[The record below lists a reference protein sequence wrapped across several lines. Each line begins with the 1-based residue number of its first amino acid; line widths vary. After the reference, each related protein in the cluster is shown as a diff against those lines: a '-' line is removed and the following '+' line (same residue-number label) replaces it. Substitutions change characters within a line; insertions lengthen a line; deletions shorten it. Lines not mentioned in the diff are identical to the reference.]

1 MPEQATH
8 RKMDFLVNT
17 IIDYFASNNEM
28 SLAFVV
34 KPGVERL
41 QVQSAVKTEK
51 ITPRQI
57 LVSHGVAN
65 GVNLSKLSEI
75 LNAVNE
81 AKKEIEI
88 DFLWENLLE
97 KNGQLSVEDI
107 CKEYFGDTNP
117 VNISALARVML
128 EDTVHFKRVQNQFT
142 VNSREEAEK
151 IEELRRQRAEKAAL
165 RERTVKWLADT
176 LAAKPSEPPQP
187 VPEEQELFISQ
198 VIDFLLRGANNE
210 AVNLLSSASVKL
222 NVREVAIRMLRNC
235 GRFPEEA
242 DEFLLANGIHAGF
255 SRTVLEETDKL
266 EAFPEDAQRLDLTHL
281 EVFSIDDEETMEID
295 DALSCRTEGDKT
307 IVGIHIAD
315 PAYFVKKDTPID
327 LAAEDRPLSLY
338 LPTTFVPMFPERL
351 SHDLASLVQD
361 KVRPSLTFTV
371 TFDANGD
378 IDDWSICSAKVKV
391 TKRLTYVEADR
402 MLESGN
408 DSISDAMRK
417 LETVSRK
424 LHQYREE
431 DGAVSLNRP
440 EMKIRVRGEQITV
453 EHVDQET
460 PSHQMVGEFMILAN
474 NLAAKYALVHDIP
487 VIYRAQEEPSEPVH
501 PIRRYEPCLFDQ
513 MIRRMRRTHLSTYPA
528 PHFGLGL
535 DLYVQVSSPLRRYAD
550 LVILRQLSAHFA
562 NQPLPYR
569 QEELFSILDNVDST
583 ASQNKS
589 LEREANKFWMLEYI
603 ARNCIG
609 KEFDAIVVRQEGNLV
624 LAEIDKLFER
634 GVVYTRDH
642 VKFGER
648 IRVRIK
654 DSSPKNGRLA
664 MEMLN

>member
-1 MPEQATH
+1 
-8 RKMDFLVNT
+8 MDFLVNT

-28 SLAFVV
+28 ALAIVV

-41 QVQSAVKTEK
+41 QVQSVAKTEK

-57 LVSHGVAN
+57 LTSHGIAD
-65 GVNLSKLSEI
+65 GANLSKLAEI
-75 LNAVNE
+75 QNAIN
-81 AKKEIEI
+81 AAMKEVETE
-88 DFLWENLLE
+88 FLWENLLE
-97 KNGQLSVEDI
+97 KGGQFSVEDI
-107 CKEYFGDTNP
+107 CQEYFGDKQPTNM
-117 VNISALARVML
+117 SALARVML
-128 EDTVHFKRVQNQFT
+128 EDNVHFKRVQNQFT

-151 IEELRRQRAEKAAL
+151 IETLKRQRAEKAAL
-165 RERTVKWLADT
+165 RERTMKWLSDT
-176 LAAKPSEPPQP
+176 LAAKPAESPQP
-187 VPEEQELFISQ
+187 VPEEQEPFIANT
-198 VIDFLLRGANNE
+198 IDFLLRGANNE
-210 AVNLLSSASVKL
+210 AVNLLSAASGKL
-222 NVREVAIRMLRNC
+222 NVREVAIRILRNC

-255 SRTVLEETDKL
+255 SRSVLEETDKL
-266 EAFPEDAQRLDLTHL
+266 EAFPEDAPRLDLTQL
-281 EVFSIDDEETMEID
+281 ETFSIDDEETMEID

-315 PAYFVKKDTPID
+315 PAYFVPKDTPID

-371 TFDANGD
+371 TFDANGEM
-378 IDDWSICSAKVKV
+378 DDWTICSAKIKV
-391 TKRLTYVEADR
+391 SQRLTYIEADK
-402 MLESGN
+402 MMESGT
-408 DSISDAMRK
+408 DSVSDALRK
-417 LETVSRK
+417 LDAISRK
-424 LHQYREE
+424 LRQFREE

-440 EMKIRVRGEQITV
+440 EMKIRVRNNQIIV
-453 EHVDQET
+453 EHIDQET

-501 PIRRYEPCLFDQ
+501 PIRRYDPCLFDQ

-562 NQPLPYR
+562 NQPLPYK

-583 ASQNKS
+583 SSQNKS

-609 KEFDAIVVRQEGNLV
+609 HEFDAIVVRQEGNLV
-624 LAEIDKLFER
+624 LAEIDRLFER

>member
-1 MPEQATH
+1 
-8 RKMDFLVNT
+8 MDFLVNT

-28 SLAFVV
+28 ALAIVV

-41 QVQSAVKTEK
+41 QVQSVAKTEK

-57 LVSHGVAN
+57 LTSHGIAD
-65 GVNLSKLSEI
+65 GANLSKLAEI
-75 LNAVNE
+75 QNAIN
-81 AKKEIEI
+81 AAMKEVETE
-88 DFLWENLLE
+88 FLWENLLE
-97 KNGQLSVEDI
+97 KGGQFSVEDV
-107 CKEYFGDTNP
+107 CQEYFGDKQPINM
-117 VNISALARVML
+117 SALARVML
-128 EDTVHFKRVQNQFT
+128 EDNVHFKRVQNQFT

-151 IEELRRQRAEKAAL
+151 IETLKRQRAEKAAL
-165 RERTVKWLADT
+165 RERTMKWLSDT
-176 LAAKPSEPPQP
+176 LSAKPAESPQP
-187 VPEEQELFISQ
+187 VPEEQEPFIANT
-198 VIDFLLRGANNE
+198 IDFLLRGANNE
-210 AVNLLSSASVKL
+210 AVNLLSAASGKL
-222 NVREVAIRMLRNC
+222 NVREVAIRILRNC

-255 SRTVLEETDKL
+255 SRSVLEETDKL
-266 EAFPEDAQRLDLTHL
+266 EAFPEDSERLDLTHL
-281 EVFSIDDEETMEID
+281 ETFSIDDEETMEID

-315 PAYFVKKDTPID
+315 PAYFVPKDTPID

-371 TFDANGD
+371 TFDANGEMD
-378 IDDWSICSAKVKV
+378 EWTICSAKIKV
-391 TKRLTYVEADR
+391 SQRLTYIEADK
-402 MLESGN
+402 MMESGK
-408 DSISDAMRK
+408 DSVSDALRK
-417 LETVSRK
+417 LDAISRK
-424 LHQYREE
+424 LRQYREE

-440 EMKIRVRGEQITV
+440 EMKIRVRNNQIIV
-453 EHVDQET
+453 EHIDQET

-501 PIRRYEPCLFDQ
+501 PIRRYDPCLFDQ

-562 NQPLPYR
+562 NQPLPYK

-583 ASQNKS
+583 SSQNKS

-609 KEFDAIVVRQEGNLV
+609 HEFDAIVVRQEGNLV
-624 LAEIDKLFER
+624 LAEIDRLFER

>member
-1 MPEQATH
+1 
-8 RKMDFLVNT
+8 MDFLVNT

-28 SLAFVV
+28 ALAIVV

-41 QVQSAVKTEK
+41 QVQSVAKTEK

-57 LVSHGVAN
+57 LTSHGIAD
-65 GVNLSKLSEI
+65 GANLSKLAEI
-75 LNAVNE
+75 QNAIN
-81 AKKEIEI
+81 AAMKEVETE
-88 DFLWENLLE
+88 FLWENLLE
-97 KNGQLSVEDI
+97 KGGQFSVEDI
-107 CKEYFGDTNP
+107 CQEYFGDKQPINM
-117 VNISALARVML
+117 SALARVML
-128 EDTVHFKRVQNQFT
+128 EDNVHFKRVQNQFT

-151 IEELRRQRAEKAAL
+151 IETLKRQRAEKAAL
-165 RERTVKWLADT
+165 RERTMKWLSDT
-176 LAAKPSEPPQP
+176 LAAKPAESPQP
-187 VPEEQELFISQ
+187 VPEEQEPFIANT
-198 VIDFLLRGANNE
+198 IDFLLRGANNE
-210 AVNLLSSASVKL
+210 AVNLLSAASGKL
-222 NVREVAIRMLRNC
+222 NVREVAIRILRNC

-255 SRTVLEETDKL
+255 SRSVLEETDKL
-266 EAFPEDAQRLDLTHL
+266 EAFPEDAPRLDLTHL

-315 PAYFVKKDTPID
+315 PAYFVPKDTPID

-371 TFDANGD
+371 TFDANGEM
-378 IDDWSICSAKVKV
+378 DDWTICSAKIKV
-391 TKRLTYVEADR
+391 SQRLTYIEADK
-402 MLESGN
+402 MMESGT
-408 DSISDAMRK
+408 DSVSDALRK
-417 LETVSRK
+417 LDAISRK
-424 LHQYREE
+424 LRQFREE

-440 EMKIRVRGEQITV
+440 EMKIRVRNNQIIV
-453 EHVDQET
+453 EHIDQET

-501 PIRRYEPCLFDQ
+501 PIRRYDPCLFDQ

-562 NQPLPYR
+562 NQPLPYK

-583 ASQNKS
+583 SSQNKS

-609 KEFDAIVVRQEGNLV
+609 HEFDAIVVRQEGNLV
-624 LAEIDKLFER
+624 LAEIDRLFER

>member
-1 MPEQATH
+1 
-8 RKMDFLVNT
+8 MDFLVNT

-28 SLAFVV
+28 ALAIVV

-41 QVQSAVKTEK
+41 QVQSVAKTEK
-51 ITPRQI
+51 ITLRQI
-57 LVSHGVAN
+57 LTSHGIAD
-65 GVNLSKLSEI
+65 GANLSKLAEI
-75 LNAVNE
+75 QNAIN
-81 AKKEIEI
+81 AAMKEVETE
-88 DFLWENLLE
+88 FLWENLLE
-97 KNGQLSVEDI
+97 KGGQFSVEDI
-107 CKEYFGDTNP
+107 CQEYFGDKQPINM
-117 VNISALARVML
+117 SALARVML
-128 EDTVHFKRVQNQFT
+128 EDNVHFKRVQNQFT

-151 IEELRRQRAEKAAL
+151 IETLKRQRAEKAAL
-165 RERTVKWLADT
+165 RERTMKWLSDT
-176 LAAKPSEPPQP
+176 LAAKPAESPQP
-187 VPEEQELFISQ
+187 VPEEQEPFIAHT
-198 VIDFLLRGANNE
+198 IDFLLRGANNE
-210 AVNLLSSASVKL
+210 AVNLLSAVSGKL
-222 NVREVAIRMLRNC
+222 NVREVAIRILRNC

-255 SRTVLEETDKL
+255 SRSVLEETDKL
-266 EAFPEDAQRLDLTHL
+266 EAFPEDAPRLDLTHL

-315 PAYFVKKDTPID
+315 PAYFVPKDTPID

-371 TFDANGD
+371 TFDANGEM
-378 IDDWSICSAKVKV
+378 DDWTICSAKIRVSQ
-391 TKRLTYVEADR
+391 RLTYIEADK
-402 MLESGN
+402 MMESGT
-408 DSISDAMRK
+408 DSVSDALRK
-417 LETVSRK
+417 LDAISRK
-424 LHQYREE
+424 LRQFREE

-440 EMKIRVRGEQITV
+440 EMKIRVRNNQIIV
-453 EHVDQET
+453 EHIDQET

-501 PIRRYEPCLFDQ
+501 PIRRYDPCLFDQ

-562 NQPLPYR
+562 NQPLPYK

-583 ASQNKS
+583 SSQNKS

-609 KEFDAIVVRQEGNLV
+609 HEFDAIVVRQEGNLV
-624 LAEIDKLFER
+624 LAEIDRLFER

>member
-1 MPEQATH
+1 
-8 RKMDFLVNT
+8 MDFLVNT

-28 SLAFVV
+28 ALAIVV

-41 QVQSAVKTEK
+41 QVQSVAKTEK

-57 LVSHGVAN
+57 LTSHGIAD
-65 GVNLSKLSEI
+65 GANLSKLAEI
-75 LNAVNE
+75 QNAIN
-81 AKKEIEI
+81 AAMKEVETE
-88 DFLWENLLE
+88 FLWENLLE
-97 KNGQLSVEDI
+97 KGGQFSVEDV
-107 CKEYFGDTNP
+107 CQEYFGDKQPINM
-117 VNISALARVML
+117 SALARVML
-128 EDTVHFKRVQNQFT
+128 EDNVHFKRVQNQFT

-151 IEELRRQRAEKAAL
+151 IETLKRQRAEKAAL
-165 RERTVKWLADT
+165 RERTMKWLSDT
-176 LAAKPSEPPQP
+176 LSAKPAESPQP
-187 VPEEQELFISQ
+187 VPEEQEPFIANT
-198 VIDFLLRGANNE
+198 IDFLLRGANNE
-210 AVNLLSSASVKL
+210 AVNLLSAASGKL
-222 NVREVAIRMLRNC
+222 NVREVAIRILRNC
-235 GRFPEEA
+235 GKFPEEA

-255 SRTVLEETDKL
+255 SRSVLEETDKL
-266 EAFPEDAQRLDLTHL
+266 EAFPEDSERLDLTHL
-281 EVFSIDDEETMEID
+281 ETFSIDDEETMEID

-315 PAYFVKKDTPID
+315 PAYFVPKDTPID

-371 TFDANGD
+371 TFDANGEMD
-378 IDDWSICSAKVKV
+378 EWTICSAKIKV
-391 TKRLTYVEADR
+391 SQRLTYIEADK
-402 MLESGN
+402 MMESGK
-408 DSISDAMRK
+408 DSFSDALRK
-417 LETVSRK
+417 LDAISRK
-424 LHQYREE
+424 LRQYREE

-440 EMKIRVRGEQITV
+440 EMKIRVRNNQIIV
-453 EHVDQET
+453 EHIDQET

-501 PIRRYEPCLFDQ
+501 PIRRYDPCLFDQ

-562 NQPLPYR
+562 NQPLPYK

-583 ASQNKS
+583 SSQNKS

-609 KEFDAIVVRQEGNLV
+609 HEFDAIVVRQEGNLV
-624 LAEIDKLFER
+624 LAEIDRLFER

>member
-1 MPEQATH
+1 
-8 RKMDFLVNT
+8 MDFLVNT
-17 IIDYFASNNEM
+17 IIDYFTGNNEM
-28 SLAFVV
+28 ALAIVV

-41 QVQSAVKTEK
+41 QVQSVAKTEK

-57 LVSHGVAN
+57 LTAHGTAD
-65 GVNLSKLSEI
+65 GGNLSKLPEI
-75 LNAVNE
+75 QNAINE
-81 AKKEIEI
+81 AMKEVET

-97 KNGQLSVEDI
+97 KEGQFSVEDI
-107 CKEYFGDTNP
+107 CQEYFGDKQP
-117 VNISALARVML
+117 INISALARVML
-128 EDTVHFKRVQNQFT
+128 EDNVHFKRVQNQFT

-151 IEELRRQRAEKAAL
+151 IETLKRQRAEKAAL
-165 RERTVKWLADT
+165 RERTMKWLSDT
-176 LAAKPSEPPQP
+176 LAAKPAESPQP
-187 VPEEQELFISQ
+187 VPEEQEAFIANTL
-198 VIDFLLRGANNE
+198 DFLLRGSNNE
-210 AVNLLSSASVKL
+210 AVNLLSAASGKL
-222 NVREVAIRMLRNC
+222 NVREIAIRMLRNC

-255 SRTVLEETDKL
+255 SRSVLEETDKL
-266 EAFPEDAQRLDLTHL
+266 EAFPEGSERLDLTQL
-281 EVFSIDDEETMEID
+281 EIFSIDDEETMEID

-315 PAYFVKKDTPID
+315 PAYFVPKDTPID

-351 SHDLASLVQD
+351 SHDLASLVKG
-361 KVRPSLTFTV
+361 KVRPSLTFIV
-371 TFDANGD
+371 TFDADGEM
-378 IDDWSICSAKVKV
+378 DDWTICSAKIRVS
-391 TKRLTYVEADR
+391 KRLTYKEADK
-402 MLESGN
+402 MMESGE
-408 DSISDAMRK
+408 DSVSDALRK
-417 LETVSRK
+417 LDVISRK
-424 LHQYREE
+424 LKQYREE

-440 EMKIRVRGEQITV
+440 EMKIRVRNDQITV
-453 EHVDQET
+453 EHIDQET

-501 PIRRYEPCLFDQ
+501 PIRRYDPCLFDQ
-513 MIRRMRRTHLSTYPA
+513 MIRRMRRTRLSTYPA

-562 NQPLPYR
+562 NQPLPYK

-609 KEFDAIVVRQEGNLV
+609 QEFDAIVVRQEGNLV
-624 LAEIDKLFER
+624 LAEIDRLFER

-648 IRVRIK
+648 LRVRIK
-654 DSSPKNGRLA
+654 DASSKTGRLA

>member
-1 MPEQATH
+1 
-8 RKMDFLVNT
+8 F
-17 IIDYFASNNEM
+17 
-28 SLAFVV
+28 
-34 KPGVERL
+34 
-41 QVQSAVKTEK
+41 
-51 ITPRQI
+51 
-57 LVSHGVAN
+57 
-65 GVNLSKLSEI
+65 
-75 LNAVNE
+75 
-81 AKKEIEI
+81 
-88 DFLWENLLE
+88 
-97 KNGQLSVEDI
+97 SVEDI
-107 CKEYFGDTNP
+107 CQEYFGDKQP
-117 VNISALARVML
+117 INISALARVML
-128 EDTVHFKRVQNQFT
+128 EDNVHFKRVQNQFT

-151 IEELRRQRAEKAAL
+151 IETLKRQRAEKAAL
-165 RERTVKWLADT
+165 RERTMKWLSDT
-176 LAAKPSEPPQP
+176 LAAKPAESPQP
-187 VPEEQELFISQ
+187 VPEEQEAFIANT
-198 VIDFLLRGANNE
+198 IDFLLRGANNE
-210 AVNLLSSASVKL
+210 AVNLLSAASGKL
-222 NVREVAIRMLRNC
+222 NVREIAIRMLRNC

-255 SRTVLEETDKL
+255 SRSVLEETDKL
-266 EAFPEDAQRLDLTHL
+266 EAFPEGSERLDLTQL
-281 EVFSIDDEETMEID
+281 ETFSIDDEETMEID

-315 PAYFVKKDTPID
+315 PAYFVPKDTPID

-351 SHDLASLVQD
+351 SHDLASLVKG

-371 TFDANGD
+371 TFDADGEM
-378 IDDWSICSAKVKV
+378 DDWTICSAKIRVSQ
-391 TKRLTYVEADR
+391 RLTYKEADK
-402 MLESGN
+402 MMESGE
-408 DSISDAMRK
+408 DSVSDALRK
-417 LETVSRK
+417 LDVISRK
-424 LHQYREE
+424 LKQYREE

-440 EMKIRVRGEQITV
+440 EMKIRVRNNQITV
-453 EHVDQET
+453 EHIDQET

-501 PIRRYEPCLFDQ
+501 PIRRYDPCLFDQ

-562 NQPLPYR
+562 NQPLPYK

-609 KEFDAIVVRQEGNLV
+609 QEFDAIVVRQEGNLV
-624 LAEIDKLFER
+624 LAEIDRLFER

-648 IRVRIK
+648 LRVRIR
-654 DSSPKNGRLA
+654 DASSKTGRLA

>member
-1 MPEQATH
+1 
-8 RKMDFLVNT
+8 MDFLVNT
-17 IIDYFASNNEM
+17 IIDYFTGNNEM
-28 SLAFVV
+28 ALAIVV

-41 QVQSAVKTEK
+41 QVQSVAKTEK

-57 LVSHGVAN
+57 LTAHGTAD
-65 GVNLSKLSEI
+65 GGNLSKLPEI
-75 LNAVNE
+75 QNAINE
-81 AKKEIEI
+81 AMKEVET

-97 KNGQLSVEDI
+97 KEGQFSVEDI
-107 CKEYFGDTNP
+107 CQEYFGDKQP
-117 VNISALARVML
+117 INISALARVML
-128 EDTVHFKRVQNQFT
+128 EDNVHFKRVQNQFT

-151 IEELRRQRAEKAAL
+151 IETLKRQRAEKAAL
-165 RERTVKWLADT
+165 RERTMKWLSDT
-176 LAAKPSEPPQP
+176 LAAKPAESPQP
-187 VPEEQELFISQ
+187 VPEEQEAFIANT
-198 VIDFLLRGANNE
+198 IDFLLRGSNNE
-210 AVNLLSSASVKL
+210 AVNLLSAASGKL
-222 NVREVAIRMLRNC
+222 NVREIAIRMLRNC

-255 SRTVLEETDKL
+255 SRSVLEETDKL
-266 EAFPEDAQRLDLTHL
+266 EAFPEGSERLDLTQL
-281 EVFSIDDEETMEID
+281 EIFSIDDEETMEID

-315 PAYFVKKDTPID
+315 PAYFVPKDTPID

-351 SHDLASLVQD
+351 SHDLASLVKG
-361 KVRPSLTFTV
+361 KVRPSLTFIV
-371 TFDANGD
+371 TFDADGEM
-378 IDDWSICSAKVKV
+378 DDWTICSAKIRVS
-391 TKRLTYVEADR
+391 KRLTYKEADK
-402 MLESGN
+402 MMESGE
-408 DSISDAMRK
+408 DSVSDALRK
-417 LETVSRK
+417 LDVISRK
-424 LHQYREE
+424 LKQYREE

-440 EMKIRVRGEQITV
+440 EMKIRVRNDQITV
-453 EHVDQET
+453 EHIDQET

-501 PIRRYEPCLFDQ
+501 PIRRYDPCLFDQ
-513 MIRRMRRTHLSTYPA
+513 MIRRMRRTRLSTYPA

-562 NQPLPYR
+562 NQPLPYK

-609 KEFDAIVVRQEGNLV
+609 QEFDAIVVRQEGNLV
-624 LAEIDKLFER
+624 LAEIDRLFER

-648 IRVRIK
+648 LRVRIK
-654 DSSPKNGRLA
+654 DASSKTGRLA

>member
-1 MPEQATH
+1 
-8 RKMDFLVNT
+8 MDFLVNT

-28 SLAFVV
+28 ALAIVV

-41 QVQSAVKTEK
+41 QVQSVAKTEK

-57 LVSHGVAN
+57 LTSHGIAD
-65 GVNLSKLSEI
+65 GANLSKLAEI
-75 LNAVNE
+75 QNAIN
-81 AKKEIEI
+81 AAMKEVETE
-88 DFLWENLLE
+88 FLWENLLE
-97 KNGQLSVEDI
+97 KGGQFSVEDI
-107 CKEYFGDTNP
+107 CQEYFGDKQPTNM
-117 VNISALARVML
+117 SALARVML
-128 EDTVHFKRVQNQFT
+128 EDNVHFKRVQNQFT

-151 IEELRRQRAEKAAL
+151 IETLKRQRAEKAAL
-165 RERTVKWLADT
+165 RERTMKWLSDT
-176 LAAKPSEPPQP
+176 LAAKPAESPQP
-187 VPEEQELFISQ
+187 VPEEQEPFIANT
-198 VIDFLLRGANNE
+198 IDFLLRGANNE
-210 AVNLLSSASVKL
+210 AVNLLSAASGKL
-222 NVREVAIRMLRNC
+222 NVREVAIRILRNC

-255 SRTVLEETDKL
+255 SRSVLEETDKL
-266 EAFPEDAQRLDLTHL
+266 EAFPEDSERLDLTQL

-315 PAYFVKKDTPID
+315 PAYFVPKDTPID

-371 TFDANGD
+371 TFDANGEM
-378 IDDWSICSAKVKV
+378 DDWTICSAKIKV
-391 TKRLTYVEADR
+391 SQRLTYIEADK
-402 MLESGN
+402 MMESGT
-408 DSISDAMRK
+408 DSVSDALRK
-417 LETVSRK
+417 LDAISRK
-424 LHQYREE
+424 LRQFREE

-440 EMKIRVRGEQITV
+440 EMKIRVRNNQIIV
-453 EHVDQET
+453 EHIDQET

-501 PIRRYEPCLFDQ
+501 PIRRYDPCLFDQ

-562 NQPLPYR
+562 NQPLPYK

-583 ASQNKS
+583 SSQNKS

-609 KEFDAIVVRQEGNLV
+609 HEFDAIVVRQEGNLV
-624 LAEIDKLFER
+624 LAEIDRLFER

>member
-1 MPEQATH
+1 
-8 RKMDFLVNT
+8 MDFLVNT

-28 SLAFVV
+28 TLAFIV
-34 KPGVERL
+34 KPGAERL
-41 QVQSAVKTEK
+41 QVQSALKTEK

-57 LVSHGVAN
+57 LTAHGMAE
-65 GVNLSKLSEI
+65 GANLSKLAEI
-75 LNAVNE
+75 QNAVHDTM
-81 AKKEIEI
+81 KEVEPE
-88 DFLWENLLE
+88 FLWENLLE
-97 KNGQLSVEDI
+97 KAGPLSVEDI
-107 CKEYFGDTNP
+107 CQEYFGDKKP

-128 EDTVHFKRVQNQFT
+128 EDNVHFKRVQNQFT

-151 IEELRRQRAEKAAL
+151 IETLKRQRAEKAAL
-165 RERTVKWLADT
+165 RERTLKWLSDT
-176 LAAKPSEPPQP
+176 LATKPDENIQV

-210 AVNLLSSASVKL
+210 AVNLLSATGSKL
-222 NVREVAIRMLRNC
+222 NVREIAIRMLRNC

-255 SRTVLEETDKL
+255 SRTVLEETNKL
-266 EAFPEDAQRLDLTHL
+266 EAFPEDSPRLDLTNL
-281 EVFSIDDEETMEID
+281 EIFSIDDEETMEID

-338 LPTTFVPMFPERL
+338 LPTTFVPMFPEHL
-351 SHDLASLVQD
+351 SHDLASLVQG
-361 KVRPSLTFTV
+361 KVRPSLTFSV

-378 IDDWSICSAKVKV
+378 IDDWTICSAKVKV
-391 TKRLTYVEADR
+391 SQRLTYIEADK
-402 MLESGN
+402 MMESGQ
-408 DSISDAMRK
+408 DSISEALRK
-417 LETVSRK
+417 LDAVSRK
-424 LHQYREE
+424 LRQYREE

-440 EMKIRVRGEQITV
+440 EMKIRVRNNQIAV
-453 EHVDQET
+453 EHIDQET

-501 PIRRYEPCLFDQ
+501 PLRRYDPCLFDQ

-562 NQPLPYR
+562 NQPLPYK

-583 ASQNKS
+583 ASQNRA
-589 LEREANKFWMLEYI
+589 LEREANRFWMLEFI

-609 KEFDAIVVRQEGNLV
+609 QVFDAIVVRQEGNLV
-624 LAEIDKLFER
+624 LAEIDRLFER

-642 VKFGER
+642 VRFGER
-648 IRVRIK
+648 LRVRIK

>member
-1 MPEQATH
+1 
-8 RKMDFLVNT
+8 MDFLVNT
-17 IIDYFASNNEM
+17 IIDYFTGNNEM
-28 SLAFVV
+28 ALAIVV

-41 QVQSAVKTEK
+41 QVQSVAKTEK

-57 LVSHGVAN
+57 LTAHGTAD
-65 GVNLSKLSEI
+65 GGNLSKLPEI
-75 LNAVNE
+75 QNAINE
-81 AKKEIEI
+81 AMKEVET

-97 KNGQLSVEDI
+97 KEGQFSVEDI
-107 CKEYFGDTNP
+107 CQEYFGDKQP
-117 VNISALARVML
+117 INISALARVML
-128 EDTVHFKRVQNQFT
+128 EDNVHFKRVQNQFT

-151 IEELRRQRAEKAAL
+151 IETLKRQRAEKAAL
-165 RERTVKWLADT
+165 RERTMKWLSDT
-176 LAAKPSEPPQP
+176 LAAKPAESPQP
-187 VPEEQELFISQ
+187 VPEEQEAFIANT
-198 VIDFLLRGANNE
+198 IDFLLRGSNNE
-210 AVNLLSSASVKL
+210 AVNLLSAASGKL
-222 NVREVAIRMLRNC
+222 NVREIAIRMLRNC

-242 DEFLLANGIHAGF
+242 DEFLLAKGIHAGF
-255 SRTVLEETDKL
+255 SRSVLEETDKL
-266 EAFPEDAQRLDLTHL
+266 EAFPEGSERLDLTQL
-281 EVFSIDDEETMEID
+281 EIFSIDDEETMEID

-315 PAYFVKKDTPID
+315 PAYFVPKDTPID

-351 SHDLASLVQD
+351 SHDLASLVKG
-361 KVRPSLTFTV
+361 KVRPSLTFIV
-371 TFDANGD
+371 TFDADGEM
-378 IDDWSICSAKVKV
+378 DDWTICSAKIRVS
-391 TKRLTYVEADR
+391 KRLTYKEADK
-402 MLESGN
+402 MMESGE
-408 DSISDAMRK
+408 DSVSDALRK
-417 LETVSRK
+417 LDVISRK
-424 LHQYREE
+424 LKQYREE

-440 EMKIRVRGEQITV
+440 EMKIRVRNDQITV
-453 EHVDQET
+453 EHIDQET

-501 PIRRYEPCLFDQ
+501 PIRRYDPCLFDQ
-513 MIRRMRRTHLSTYPA
+513 MIRRMRRTRLSTYPA

-562 NQPLPYR
+562 NQPLPYK

-609 KEFDAIVVRQEGNLV
+609 QEFDAIVVRQEGNLV
-624 LAEIDKLFER
+624 LAEIDRLFER

-648 IRVRIK
+648 LRVRIK
-654 DSSPKNGRLA
+654 DASSKTGRLA

>member
-1 MPEQATH
+1 
-8 RKMDFLVNT
+8 MDFLVNT

-28 SLAFVV
+28 ALAIVV

-41 QVQSAVKTEK
+41 QVQSVAKTEK

-57 LVSHGVAN
+57 LTAHGTAD
-65 GVNLSKLSEI
+65 GGNLSKLSEI
-75 LNAVNE
+75 QNAIND
-81 AKKEIEI
+81 AMKEVET

-97 KNGQLSVEDI
+97 KGGQFSVEDI
-107 CKEYFGDTNP
+107 CQEYFGDKQP
-117 VNISALARVML
+117 INISALARVML
-128 EDTVHFKRVQNQFT
+128 EDNVHFKRVQNQFT

-151 IEELRRQRAEKAAL
+151 IETLKRQRAEKAAL
-165 RERTVKWLADT
+165 RERTMKWLSDT
-176 LAAKPSEPPQP
+176 LAAKPAESPQP
-187 VPEEQELFISQ
+187 VPEEQETFIANT
-198 VIDFLLRGANNE
+198 IDFLLRGANNE
-210 AVNLLSSASVKL
+210 AVNLLSAASGKL
-222 NVREVAIRMLRNC
+222 NVREIAIRMLRNC

-255 SRTVLEETDKL
+255 SRSVLEETDKL
-266 EAFPEDAQRLDLTHL
+266 DAFPEDSERLDLTKL
-281 EVFSIDDEETMEID
+281 EAFSIDDEETMEID
-295 DALSCRTEGDKT
+295 DALSCRTESDKT

-315 PAYFVKKDTPID
+315 PAYFVPKDTPID

-351 SHDLASLVQD
+351 SHDLASLVKG

-371 TFDANGD
+371 TFDADGEM
-378 IDDWSICSAKVKV
+378 DDWTICSAKIKV
-391 TKRLTYVEADR
+391 SHRLTYKEADK
-402 MLESGN
+402 MMESGE
-408 DSISDAMRK
+408 DSVSDALRK
-417 LETVSRK
+417 LDVISRK
-424 LHQYREE
+424 LKQYREE

-440 EMKIRVRGEQITV
+440 EMKIRVRNDQITV
-453 EHVDQET
+453 EHIDQET

-501 PIRRYEPCLFDQ
+501 PIRRYDPCLFDQ

-562 NQPLPYR
+562 NQPLPYK

-609 KEFDAIVVRQEGNLV
+609 QEFDAIVVRQEGNLV
-624 LAEIDKLFER
+624 LAEIDRLFER

-642 VKFGER
+642 VRFGER
-648 IRVRIK
+648 LRVRIR
-654 DSSPKNGRLA
+654 DASSKTGRLA

>member
-1 MPEQATH
+1 
-8 RKMDFLVNT
+8 MDFLVNT

-28 SLAFVV
+28 ALAIVV

-41 QVQSAVKTEK
+41 QVQSVAKTEK

-57 LVSHGVAN
+57 LTSHGIAD
-65 GVNLSKLSEI
+65 GANLSKLAEI
-75 LNAVNE
+75 QNAIN
-81 AKKEIEI
+81 AAMKEVETE
-88 DFLWENLLE
+88 FLWENLLE
-97 KNGQLSVEDI
+97 KGGQFSVEDV
-107 CKEYFGDTNP
+107 CQEYFGDKQPINM
-117 VNISALARVML
+117 SALARVML
-128 EDTVHFKRVQNQFT
+128 EDNVHFKRVQNQFT

-151 IEELRRQRAEKAAL
+151 IETLKRQRAEKAAL
-165 RERTVKWLADT
+165 RERTMKWLSDT
-176 LAAKPSEPPQP
+176 LSAKPAESPQP
-187 VPEEQELFISQ
+187 VPEEQEPFIANT
-198 VIDFLLRGANNE
+198 IDFLLRGANNE
-210 AVNLLSSASVKL
+210 AVNLLSAASGKL
-222 NVREVAIRMLRNC
+222 NVREVAIRILRNC
-235 GRFPEEA
+235 GKFPEEA

-255 SRTVLEETDKL
+255 SRSVLEETDKL
-266 EAFPEDAQRLDLTHL
+266 EAFPEDSERLDLTHL
-281 EVFSIDDEETMEID
+281 ETFSIDDEETMEID

-315 PAYFVKKDTPID
+315 PAYFVPKDTPID

-371 TFDANGD
+371 TFDANGEMD
-378 IDDWSICSAKVKV
+378 EWTICSAKIKV
-391 TKRLTYVEADR
+391 SQRLTYIEADK
-402 MLESGN
+402 MMESGK
-408 DSISDAMRK
+408 DSVSDALRK
-417 LETVSRK
+417 LDAISRK
-424 LHQYREE
+424 LRQYREE

-440 EMKIRVRGEQITV
+440 EMKIRVRNNQIIV
-453 EHVDQET
+453 EHIDQET

-501 PIRRYEPCLFDQ
+501 PIRRYDPCLFDQ

-562 NQPLPYR
+562 NQPLPYK

-583 ASQNKS
+583 SSQNKS

-609 KEFDAIVVRQEGNLV
+609 HEFDAIVVRQEGNLV
-624 LAEIDKLFER
+624 LAEIDRLFER

>member
-1 MPEQATH
+1 
-8 RKMDFLVNT
+8 
-17 IIDYFASNNEM
+17 
-28 SLAFVV
+28 
-34 KPGVERL
+34 
-41 QVQSAVKTEK
+41 
-51 ITPRQI
+51 
-57 LVSHGVAN
+57 
-65 GVNLSKLSEI
+65 
-75 LNAVNE
+75 
-81 AKKEIEI
+81 
-88 DFLWENLLE
+88 
-97 KNGQLSVEDI
+97 
-107 CKEYFGDTNP
+107 
-117 VNISALARVML
+117 
-128 EDTVHFKRVQNQFT
+128 
-142 VNSREEAEK
+142 
-151 IEELRRQRAEKAAL
+151 
-165 RERTVKWLADT
+165 T
-176 LAAKPSEPPQP
+176 LAAKPAESPQP
-187 VPEEQELFISQ
+187 VPEEQEAFIANT
-198 VIDFLLRGANNE
+198 IDFLLRGSNNE
-210 AVNLLSSASVKL
+210 AVNLLSAASGKL
-222 NVREVAIRMLRNC
+222 NVREIAIRMLRNC

-255 SRTVLEETDKL
+255 SRSVLEETDKL
-266 EAFPEDAQRLDLTHL
+266 EAFPEGSERLDLTQL
-281 EVFSIDDEETMEID
+281 EIFSIDDEETMEID

-315 PAYFVKKDTPID
+315 PAYFVPKDTPID

-351 SHDLASLVQD
+351 SHDLASLVKG
-361 KVRPSLTFTV
+361 KVRPSLTFFV
-371 TFDANGD
+371 TFDEDGEM
-378 IDDWSICSAKVKV
+378 DDWTICSAKIRVS
-391 TKRLTYVEADR
+391 KRLTYKEADK
-402 MLESGN
+402 MMESGE
-408 DSISDAMRK
+408 DSVSDALRK
-417 LETVSRK
+417 LDVISRK
-424 LHQYREE
+424 LKQYREE

-440 EMKIRVRGEQITV
+440 EMKIRVRNDQITV
-453 EHVDQET
+453 EHIDQET

-501 PIRRYEPCLFDQ
+501 PIRRYDPCLFDQ
-513 MIRRMRRTHLSTYPA
+513 MIRRMRRTRLSTYPA

-562 NQPLPYR
+562 NQPLPYK

-609 KEFDAIVVRQEGNLV
+609 QEFDAIVVRQEGNLV
-624 LAEIDKLFER
+624 LAEIDRLFER

-648 IRVRIK
+648 LRVRIK
-654 DSSPKNGRLA
+654 DASSKTGRLA

>member
-1 MPEQATH
+1 MA
-8 RKMDFLVNT
+8 
-17 IIDYFASNNEM
+17 
-28 SLAFVV
+28 LAIVV

-41 QVQSAVKTEK
+41 QVQSVAKTEK

-57 LVSHGVAN
+57 LTSHGIAD
-65 GVNLSKLSEI
+65 GANLSKLAEI
-75 LNAVNE
+75 QNAIN
-81 AKKEIEI
+81 AAMKEVETE
-88 DFLWENLLE
+88 FLWENLLE
-97 KNGQLSVEDI
+97 KGGQFSVEDV
-107 CKEYFGDTNP
+107 CQEYFGDKQPINM
-117 VNISALARVML
+117 SALARVML
-128 EDTVHFKRVQNQFT
+128 EDNVHFKRVQNQFT

-151 IEELRRQRAEKAAL
+151 IETLKRQRAEKAAL
-165 RERTVKWLADT
+165 RERTMKWLSDT
-176 LAAKPSEPPQP
+176 LSAKPAESPQP
-187 VPEEQELFISQ
+187 VPEEQEPFIANT
-198 VIDFLLRGANNE
+198 IDFLLRGANNE
-210 AVNLLSSASVKL
+210 AVNLLSAASGKL
-222 NVREVAIRMLRNC
+222 NVREVAIRILRNC
-235 GRFPEEA
+235 GKFPEEA

-255 SRTVLEETDKL
+255 SRSVLEETDKL
-266 EAFPEDAQRLDLTHL
+266 EAFPEDSERLDLTHL
-281 EVFSIDDEETMEID
+281 ETFSIDDEETMEID

-315 PAYFVKKDTPID
+315 PAYFVPKDTPID

-371 TFDANGD
+371 TFDANGEMD
-378 IDDWSICSAKVKV
+378 EWTICSAKIKV
-391 TKRLTYVEADR
+391 SQRLTYIEADK
-402 MLESGN
+402 MMESGK
-408 DSISDAMRK
+408 DSVSDALRK
-417 LETVSRK
+417 LDAISRK
-424 LHQYREE
+424 LRQYREE

-440 EMKIRVRGEQITV
+440 EMKIRVRNNQIIV
-453 EHVDQET
+453 EHIDQET

-501 PIRRYEPCLFDQ
+501 PIRRYDPCLFDQ

-562 NQPLPYR
+562 NQPLPYK

-583 ASQNKS
+583 SSQNKS

-609 KEFDAIVVRQEGNLV
+609 HEFDAIVVRQEGNLV
-624 LAEIDKLFER
+624 LAEIDRLFER

>member
-1 MPEQATH
+1 
-8 RKMDFLVNT
+8 MDFLVNT

-28 SLAFVV
+28 ALAIVV

-41 QVQSAVKTEK
+41 QVQSVSKTEK

-57 LVSHGVAN
+57 LTTHGIAD
-65 GVNLSKLSEI
+65 GANLSKLAEI
-75 LNAVNE
+75 QNAIN
-81 AKKEIEI
+81 AAMKEVETE
-88 DFLWENLLE
+88 FLWENLLE
-97 KNGQLSVEDI
+97 KEGQFSVEDI
-107 CKEYFGDTNP
+107 CQEYFGDKQP
-117 VNISALARVML
+117 INISALARVML
-128 EDTVHFKRVQNQFT
+128 EDNVHFKRVQNQFT

-151 IEELRRQRAEKAAL
+151 IETLKRQRAEKAAL
-165 RERTVKWLADT
+165 RERTMKWLSDT
-176 LAAKPSEPPQP
+176 LAAKPETPQP
-187 VPEEQELFISQ
+187 VPEEQEPFIANT
-198 VIDFLLRGANNE
+198 IDFLLRGANNE
-210 AVNLLSSASVKL
+210 AVNLLSAASGKL
-222 NVREVAIRMLRNC
+222 NVREVAIRILRNC

-255 SRTVLEETDKL
+255 SRSVLEETDKL
-266 EAFPEDAQRLDLTHL
+266 EAFPEDAPRLDLTQL
-281 EVFSIDDEETMEID
+281 ETFSIDDEETMEID

-315 PAYFVKKDTPID
+315 PAYFVPKDTPID

-371 TFDANGD
+371 TFDANGEM
-378 IDDWSICSAKVKV
+378 DDWTICSAKIKV
-391 TKRLTYVEADR
+391 SQRLTYIEADK
-402 MLESGN
+402 MMASGE
-408 DSISDAMRK
+408 DSVSAALRK
-417 LETVSRK
+417 LDAISRK
-424 LHQYREE
+424 LRQFREE

-440 EMKIRVRGEQITV
+440 EMKIRVRNNQIIV
-453 EHVDQET
+453 EHIDQET

-501 PIRRYEPCLFDQ
+501 PIRRYDPCLFDQ

-562 NQPLPYR
+562 NQPLPYK

-583 ASQNKS
+583 SSQNKS

-609 KEFDAIVVRQEGNLV
+609 HEFDAIVVRQEGNLV
-624 LAEIDKLFER
+624 LAEIDRLFER

>member
-1 MPEQATH
+1 
-8 RKMDFLVNT
+8 MDFLVNT
-17 IIDYFASNNEM
+17 IIDYFAGNNEM
-28 SLAFVV
+28 ALAIVV

-41 QVQSAVKTEK
+41 QVQSVAKTEK

-57 LVSHGVAN
+57 LTAHGTAD
-65 GVNLSKLSEI
+65 GGNLSKLPEI
-75 LNAVNE
+75 QNAINE
-81 AKKEIEI
+81 AMKEVET

-97 KNGQLSVEDI
+97 KEGQFSVEDI
-107 CKEYFGDTNP
+107 CQEYFGDKQP
-117 VNISALARVML
+117 INISALARVML
-128 EDTVHFKRVQNQFT
+128 EDNVHFKRVQNQFT

-151 IEELRRQRAEKAAL
+151 IETLKRQRAEKAAL
-165 RERTVKWLADT
+165 RERTMKWLSDT
-176 LAAKPSEPPQP
+176 LAAKPAESPQP
-187 VPEEQELFISQ
+187 VPEEQEAFIANT
-198 VIDFLLRGANNE
+198 IDFLLRGANNE
-210 AVNLLSSASVKL
+210 AVNLLSAASGKL
-222 NVREVAIRMLRNC
+222 NVREIAIRMLRNC

-255 SRTVLEETDKL
+255 SRSVLEETDKL
-266 EAFPEDAQRLDLTHL
+266 EAFPEGSERLDLTQL
-281 EVFSIDDEETMEID
+281 ETFSIDDEETMEID

-315 PAYFVKKDTPID
+315 PAYFVPKDTPID

-351 SHDLASLVQD
+351 SHDLASLVKG

-371 TFDANGD
+371 TFDADGEM
-378 IDDWSICSAKVKV
+378 DDWTICSAKIRVSQ
-391 TKRLTYVEADR
+391 RLTYKEADK
-402 MLESGN
+402 MMESGE
-408 DSISDAMRK
+408 DSVSDALRK
-417 LETVSRK
+417 LDVISRK
-424 LHQYREE
+424 LKQYREE

-440 EMKIRVRGEQITV
+440 EMKIRVRNNQITV
-453 EHVDQET
+453 EHIDQET

-501 PIRRYEPCLFDQ
+501 PIRRYDPCLFDQ

-562 NQPLPYR
+562 NQPLPYK

-609 KEFDAIVVRQEGNLV
+609 QEFDAIVVRQEGNLV
-624 LAEIDKLFER
+624 LAEIDRLFER

-648 IRVRIK
+648 LRVRIR
-654 DSSPKNGRLA
+654 DASSKTGRLA

>member
-1 MPEQATH
+1 MA
-8 RKMDFLVNT
+8 
-17 IIDYFASNNEM
+17 
-28 SLAFVV
+28 LAIVV

-41 QVQSAVKTEK
+41 QVQSVAKTEK

-57 LVSHGVAN
+57 LTSHGIAD
-65 GVNLSKLSEI
+65 GANLSKLAEI
-75 LNAVNE
+75 QNAIN
-81 AKKEIEI
+81 AAMKEVETE
-88 DFLWENLLE
+88 FLWENLLE
-97 KNGQLSVEDI
+97 KGGQFSVEDV
-107 CKEYFGDTNP
+107 CQEYFGDKQPINM
-117 VNISALARVML
+117 SALARVML
-128 EDTVHFKRVQNQFT
+128 EDNVHFKRVQNQFT

-151 IEELRRQRAEKAAL
+151 IETLKRQRAEKAAL
-165 RERTVKWLADT
+165 RERTMKWLSDT
-176 LAAKPSEPPQP
+176 LSAKPAESPQP
-187 VPEEQELFISQ
+187 VPEEQEPFIANT
-198 VIDFLLRGANNE
+198 IDFLLRGANNE
-210 AVNLLSSASVKL
+210 AVNLLSAASGKL
-222 NVREVAIRMLRNC
+222 NVREVAIRILRNC
-235 GRFPEEA
+235 GKFPEEA

-255 SRTVLEETDKL
+255 SRSVLEETDKL
-266 EAFPEDAQRLDLTHL
+266 EAFPEDSERLDLTHL
-281 EVFSIDDEETMEID
+281 ETFSIDDEETMEID

-315 PAYFVKKDTPID
+315 PAYFVPKDTPID

-371 TFDANGD
+371 TFDANGEMD
-378 IDDWSICSAKVKV
+378 EWTICSAKIKV
-391 TKRLTYVEADR
+391 SQRLTYIEADK
-402 MLESGN
+402 MMESGK
-408 DSISDAMRK
+408 DSVSDALRK
-417 LETVSRK
+417 LDAISRK
-424 LHQYREE
+424 LRQYREE

-440 EMKIRVRGEQITV
+440 EMKIRVRNNQIIV
-453 EHVDQET
+453 EHIDQET

-501 PIRRYEPCLFDQ
+501 PIRRYDPCLFDQ

-562 NQPLPYR
+562 NQPLPYK

-583 ASQNKS
+583 SSQNKS

-609 KEFDAIVVRQEGNLV
+609 HEFDAIVVRQEGNLV
-624 LAEIDKLFER
+624 LAEIDRLFER

-654 DSSPKNGRLA
+654 DS
-664 MEMLN
+664 

>member
-1 MPEQATH
+1 
-8 RKMDFLVNT
+8 MDFLVNT

-28 SLAFVV
+28 ALAIVV

-41 QVQSAVKTEK
+41 QVQSVAKTEK

-57 LVSHGVAN
+57 LTAHGTAD
-65 GVNLSKLSEI
+65 GGNLSKLSEI
-75 LNAVNE
+75 QNAIHD
-81 AKKEIEI
+81 AMKEVET

-97 KNGQLSVEDI
+97 KGGQFSVEDI
-107 CKEYFGDTNP
+107 CQEYFGDKQP
-117 VNISALARVML
+117 INISALARVML
-128 EDTVHFKRVQNQFT
+128 EDNVHFKRVQNQFT

-151 IEELRRQRAEKAAL
+151 IETLKRQRAEKAAL
-165 RERTVKWLADT
+165 RERTMKWLSDT
-176 LAAKPSEPPQP
+176 LAAKPAESPQP
-187 VPEEQELFISQ
+187 VPEEQETFIANT
-198 VIDFLLRGANNE
+198 IDFLLRGANNE
-210 AVNLLSSASVKL
+210 AVNLLSAASGKL
-222 NVREVAIRMLRNC
+222 NVREIAIRMLRNC

-255 SRTVLEETDKL
+255 SRSVLEETDKL
-266 EAFPEDAQRLDLTHL
+266 DAFPEDSERLDLTKL
-281 EVFSIDDEETMEID
+281 EAFSIDDEETMEID

-315 PAYFVKKDTPID
+315 PAYFVPKDTPID

-351 SHDLASLVQD
+351 SHDLASLVKG

-371 TFDANGD
+371 TFDADGEM
-378 IDDWSICSAKVKV
+378 DDWTICSAKIKV
-391 TKRLTYVEADR
+391 SQRLTYKEADK
-402 MLESGN
+402 MMESGE
-408 DSISDAMRK
+408 DSVSDALRK
-417 LETVSRK
+417 LDVISRK
-424 LHQYREE
+424 LKQYREE

-440 EMKIRVRGEQITV
+440 EMKIRVRNDQITV
-453 EHVDQET
+453 EHIDQET

-501 PIRRYEPCLFDQ
+501 PIRRYDPCLFDQ

-562 NQPLPYR
+562 NQPLPYK

-589 LEREANKFWMLEYI
+589 LEREANKFWILEYI

-609 KEFDAIVVRQEGNLV
+609 QEFDAIVVRQEGNLV
-624 LAEIDKLFER
+624 LAEIDRLFER

-642 VKFGER
+642 VRFGER
-648 IRVRIK
+648 LRVRIR
-654 DSSPKNGRLA
+654 DASSKTGRLA

>member
-1 MPEQATH
+1 
-8 RKMDFLVNT
+8 MDFLVNT
-17 IIDYFASNNEM
+17 IIDYFTGNNEM
-28 SLAFVV
+28 ALAIVV

-41 QVQSAVKTEK
+41 QVQSVAKTEK

-57 LVSHGVAN
+57 LTAHGTAD
-65 GVNLSKLSEI
+65 GGNLSKLPEI
-75 LNAVNE
+75 QNAINE
-81 AKKEIEI
+81 AMKEVEN

-97 KNGQLSVEDI
+97 KEGQFSVEDI
-107 CKEYFGDTNP
+107 CQEYFGDKQP
-117 VNISALARVML
+117 INISALARVML
-128 EDTVHFKRVQNQFT
+128 EDNVHFKRVQNQFT

-151 IEELRRQRAEKAAL
+151 IETLKRQRAEKAAL
-165 RERTVKWLADT
+165 RERTMKWLSDT
-176 LAAKPSEPPQP
+176 LAAKPAESPQP
-187 VPEEQELFISQ
+187 VPEEQEAFIANT
-198 VIDFLLRGANNE
+198 IDFLLRGSNNE
-210 AVNLLSSASVKL
+210 AVNLLSAASGKL
-222 NVREVAIRMLRNC
+222 NVREIAIRMLRNC

-255 SRTVLEETDKL
+255 SRSVLEETDKL
-266 EAFPEDAQRLDLTHL
+266 EAFPEGSERLDLTQL
-281 EVFSIDDEETMEID
+281 EIFSIDDEETMEID

-315 PAYFVKKDTPID
+315 PAYFVPKDTPID

-351 SHDLASLVQD
+351 SHDLASLVKG
-361 KVRPSLTFTV
+361 KVRPSLTFIV
-371 TFDANGD
+371 TFDADGEM
-378 IDDWSICSAKVKV
+378 DDWTICSAKIRVS
-391 TKRLTYVEADR
+391 KRLTYKEADK
-402 MLESGN
+402 MMESGE
-408 DSISDAMRK
+408 DSVSDALRK
-417 LETVSRK
+417 LDVISRK
-424 LHQYREE
+424 LKQYREE

-440 EMKIRVRGEQITV
+440 EMKIRVRNNQITV
-453 EHVDQET
+453 EHIDQET

-501 PIRRYEPCLFDQ
+501 PIRRYDPCLFDQ
-513 MIRRMRRTHLSTYPA
+513 MIRRMRRTRLSTYPA

-562 NQPLPYR
+562 NQPLPYK

-609 KEFDAIVVRQEGNLV
+609 QEFDAIVVRQEGNLV
-624 LAEIDKLFER
+624 LAEIDRLFER

-648 IRVRIK
+648 LRVRIK
-654 DSSPKNGRLA
+654 DASSKTGRLA

>member
-1 MPEQATH
+1 
-8 RKMDFLVNT
+8 MDFLVNT

-28 SLAFVV
+28 ALAIVV

-41 QVQSAVKTEK
+41 QVQSVAKTEK

-57 LVSHGVAN
+57 LTTHGTAD
-65 GVNLSKLSEI
+65 GGNLSKLSEI
-75 LNAVNE
+75 QNAIQD
-81 AKKEIEI
+81 AMKEVET

-97 KNGQLSVEDI
+97 KEGQFSVEDI
-107 CKEYFGDTNP
+107 CQEYFGDKQP
-117 VNISALARVML
+117 INISALARVML
-128 EDTVHFKRVQNQFT
+128 EDNVHFKRVQNQFT

-151 IEELRRQRAEKAAL
+151 IETLKRQRAEKAAL
-165 RERTVKWLADT
+165 RERTMKWLSDT
-176 LAAKPSEPPQP
+176 LAAKPAESPQP
-187 VPEEQELFISQ
+187 VPEEQEAFIANT
-198 VIDFLLRGANNE
+198 IDFLLRGANNE
-210 AVNLLSSASVKL
+210 AVNLLSAASGKL
-222 NVREVAIRMLRNC
+222 NVREIAIRMLRNC

-255 SRTVLEETDKL
+255 SRSVLEETDKL
-266 EAFPEDAQRLDLTHL
+266 EAFPEDSERLDLTQL
-281 EVFSIDDEETMEID
+281 ETFSIDDEETMEID

-315 PAYFVKKDTPID
+315 PAYFVPKDTPID

-351 SHDLASLVQD
+351 SHDLASLVKG

-371 TFDANGD
+371 TFDVNGEM
-378 IDDWSICSAKVKV
+378 DDWTICSAKIKV
-391 TKRLTYVEADR
+391 SQRLTYKEADK
-402 MLESGN
+402 MIESGE
-408 DSISDAMRK
+408 DSVSDALRK
-417 LETVSRK
+417 LDVISRK
-424 LHQYREE
+424 LKQYREE

-440 EMKIRVRGEQITV
+440 EMKIRVRNNQITV
-453 EHVDQET
+453 EHIDQET

-487 VIYRAQEEPSEPVH
+487 VIYRAQEEPSEPVY
-501 PIRRYEPCLFDQ
+501 PIRRYDPCLFDQ

-562 NQPLPYR
+562 NQPLPYK

-609 KEFDAIVVRQEGNLV
+609 QEFDAIVVRQEGNLV
-624 LAEIDKLFER
+624 LAEIDRLFER

-642 VKFGER
+642 VRFGER
-648 IRVRIK
+648 LRVRIR
-654 DSSPKNGRLA
+654 DASPKTGRLA

>member
-1 MPEQATH
+1 MA
-8 RKMDFLVNT
+8 
-17 IIDYFASNNEM
+17 
-28 SLAFVV
+28 LAIVV

-41 QVQSAVKTEK
+41 QVQSVAKTEK

-57 LVSHGVAN
+57 LTSHGIAD
-65 GVNLSKLSEI
+65 GANLSKLAEI
-75 LNAVNE
+75 QNAIN
-81 AKKEIEI
+81 AAMKEVETE
-88 DFLWENLLE
+88 FLWENLLE
-97 KNGQLSVEDI
+97 KGGQFSVEDI
-107 CKEYFGDTNP
+107 CQEYFGDKQPINM
-117 VNISALARVML
+117 SALARVML
-128 EDTVHFKRVQNQFT
+128 EDNVHFKRVQNQFT

-151 IEELRRQRAEKAAL
+151 IETLKRQRAEKAAL
-165 RERTVKWLADT
+165 RERTMKWLSDI
-176 LAAKPSEPPQP
+176 LAAKPAESPQP
-187 VPEEQELFISQ
+187 VPEEQEPFIANT
-198 VIDFLLRGANNE
+198 IDFLLRGANNE
-210 AVNLLSSASVKL
+210 AVNLLSAASGKL
-222 NVREVAIRMLRNC
+222 NVREVAIRILRNC

-255 SRTVLEETDKL
+255 SRSVLEETDKL
-266 EAFPEDAQRLDLTHL
+266 EAFPEDAPRLDLTHL

-315 PAYFVKKDTPID
+315 PAYFVPKDTPID

-371 TFDANGD
+371 TFDANGEM
-378 IDDWSICSAKVKV
+378 DDWTICSAKIKV
-391 TKRLTYVEADR
+391 SQRLTYIEADK
-402 MLESGN
+402 MMESGT
-408 DSISDAMRK
+408 DSVSDALRK
-417 LETVSRK
+417 LDAISRK
-424 LHQYREE
+424 LRQFREE

-440 EMKIRVRGEQITV
+440 EMKIRVRNNQIIV
-453 EHVDQET
+453 EHIDQET

-501 PIRRYEPCLFDQ
+501 PIRRYDPCLFDQ

-562 NQPLPYR
+562 NQPLPYK

-583 ASQNKS
+583 SSQNKS

-609 KEFDAIVVRQEGNLV
+609 QEFDAIVVRQEGNLV
-624 LAEIDKLFER
+624 LAEIDRLFER

-642 VKFGER
+642 VR
-648 IRVRIK
+648 
-654 DSSPKNGRLA
+654 
-664 MEMLN
+664 

>member
-1 MPEQATH
+1 
-8 RKMDFLVNT
+8 MDFLVNT
-17 IIDYFASNNEM
+17 IIDYFTGNNEM
-28 SLAFVV
+28 ALAIVV

-41 QVQSAVKTEK
+41 QVQSVAKTEK

-57 LVSHGVAN
+57 LTAHGTAD
-65 GVNLSKLSEI
+65 GGNLSKLPEI
-75 LNAVNE
+75 QNAINE
-81 AKKEIEI
+81 AMKEVET

-97 KNGQLSVEDI
+97 KEGQFSVEDI
-107 CKEYFGDTNP
+107 CQEYFGDKQP
-117 VNISALARVML
+117 INISALARVML
-128 EDTVHFKRVQNQFT
+128 EDNVHFKRVQNQFT

-151 IEELRRQRAEKAAL
+151 IETLKRQRAEKAAL
-165 RERTVKWLADT
+165 RERTMKWLSDT
-176 LAAKPSEPPQP
+176 LAAKPAESPQP
-187 VPEEQELFISQ
+187 VPEEQEAFIANT
-198 VIDFLLRGANNE
+198 IDFLLRGSNNE
-210 AVNLLSSASVKL
+210 AVNLLSAASGKL
-222 NVREVAIRMLRNC
+222 NVREIAIRMLRNC

-255 SRTVLEETDKL
+255 SRSVLEETDKL
-266 EAFPEDAQRLDLTHL
+266 EAFPEGSERLDLTQL
-281 EVFSIDDEETMEID
+281 EIFSIDDEETMEID

-315 PAYFVKKDTPID
+315 PAYFVPKDTPID

-351 SHDLASLVQD
+351 SHDLASLVKG
-361 KVRPSLTFTV
+361 KVRPSLTFIV
-371 TFDANGD
+371 TFDADGEM
-378 IDDWSICSAKVKV
+378 DDWTICSAKIRVS
-391 TKRLTYVEADR
+391 KRLTYKEADK
-402 MLESGN
+402 MMESRE
-408 DSISDAMRK
+408 DSVSDALRK
-417 LETVSRK
+417 LDVISRK
-424 LHQYREE
+424 LKQYREE

-440 EMKIRVRGEQITV
+440 EMKIRVRNNQITV
-453 EHVDQET
+453 EHIDQET

-501 PIRRYEPCLFDQ
+501 PIRRYDPCLFDQ
-513 MIRRMRRTHLSTYPA
+513 MIRRMRRTRLSTYPA

-562 NQPLPYR
+562 NQPLPYK

-583 ASQNKS
+583 ACQNKS

-609 KEFDAIVVRQEGNLV
+609 QEFDAIVVRQEGNLV
-624 LAEIDKLFER
+624 LAEIDRLFER

-648 IRVRIK
+648 LRVRIK
-654 DSSPKNGRLA
+654 DASSKTGRLA

>member
-1 MPEQATH
+1 
-8 RKMDFLVNT
+8 MDFLVNT

-28 SLAFVV
+28 ALAIVV

-41 QVQSAVKTEK
+41 QVQSVAKTEK

-57 LVSHGVAN
+57 LTSHGIAD
-65 GVNLSKLSEI
+65 GANLSKLAEI
-75 LNAVNE
+75 QNAIN
-81 AKKEIEI
+81 AAMKEVETE
-88 DFLWENLLE
+88 FLWENLLE
-97 KNGQLSVEDI
+97 KEGQFSVEDI
-107 CKEYFGDTNP
+107 CQEYFGDKQPINM
-117 VNISALARVML
+117 SALARVML
-128 EDTVHFKRVQNQFT
+128 EDNVHFKRVQNQFT

-151 IEELRRQRAEKAAL
+151 IETLKRQRAEKAAL
-165 RERTVKWLADT
+165 RERTMKWLSDT
-176 LAAKPSEPPQP
+176 LAAKPAESPQP
-187 VPEEQELFISQ
+187 VPEEQEPFIANT
-198 VIDFLLRGANNE
+198 IDFLLRGANNE
-210 AVNLLSSASVKL
+210 AVNLLSAASGKL
-222 NVREVAIRMLRNC
+222 NVREVAIRILRNC

-255 SRTVLEETDKL
+255 SRSVLEETDKL
-266 EAFPEDAQRLDLTHL
+266 EAFPEDAPRLDLTQL

-315 PAYFVKKDTPID
+315 PAYFVPKDTPID

-371 TFDANGD
+371 TFDANGEM
-378 IDDWSICSAKVKV
+378 DDWTICSAKIKV
-391 TKRLTYVEADR
+391 SQRLTYIEADK
-402 MLESGN
+402 MMESGT
-408 DSISDAMRK
+408 DSVSDALRK
-417 LETVSRK
+417 LDAISRK
-424 LHQYREE
+424 LRQFREE

-440 EMKIRVRGEQITV
+440 EMKIRVRNNQIIV
-453 EHVDQET
+453 EHIDQET

-501 PIRRYEPCLFDQ
+501 PIRRYDPCLFDQ

-562 NQPLPYR
+562 NQPLPYK

-583 ASQNKS
+583 SSQNKS

-609 KEFDAIVVRQEGNLV
+609 HEFDAIVVRQEGNLV
-624 LAEIDKLFER
+624 LAEIDRLFER

>member
-1 MPEQATH
+1 
-8 RKMDFLVNT
+8 MDFLVNT

-28 SLAFVV
+28 ALAIVV

-41 QVQSAVKTEK
+41 QVQSVAKTEK

-57 LVSHGVAN
+57 LTAHGTAD
-65 GVNLSKLSEI
+65 GGNLSKLSEI
-75 LNAVNE
+75 QNAIHD
-81 AKKEIEI
+81 AMKEVET

-97 KNGQLSVEDI
+97 KGGQFSVEDI
-107 CKEYFGDTNP
+107 CQEYFGDKQP
-117 VNISALARVML
+117 INISALARVML
-128 EDTVHFKRVQNQFT
+128 EDNVHFKRVQNQFT

-151 IEELRRQRAEKAAL
+151 IETLKRQRAEKAAL
-165 RERTVKWLADT
+165 RERTMKWLSDT
-176 LAAKPSEPPQP
+176 LAAKPAESPQP
-187 VPEEQELFISQ
+187 VPEEQETFIANT
-198 VIDFLLRGANNE
+198 IDFLLRGANNE
-210 AVNLLSSASVKL
+210 AVNLLSAASGKL
-222 NVREVAIRMLRNC
+222 NVREIAIRMLRNC

-255 SRTVLEETDKL
+255 SRSVLEETDKL
-266 EAFPEDAQRLDLTHL
+266 DAFPEDSERLDLTKL
-281 EVFSIDDEETMEID
+281 EAFSIDDEETMEID

-315 PAYFVKKDTPID
+315 PAYFVPKDTPID

-351 SHDLASLVQD
+351 SHDLASLVKG

-371 TFDANGD
+371 TFDADGEM
-378 IDDWSICSAKVKV
+378 DDWTICSAKIKV
-391 TKRLTYVEADR
+391 SQRLTYKEADK
-402 MLESGN
+402 MMESGE
-408 DSISDAMRK
+408 DSVSDALRK
-417 LETVSRK
+417 LDVISRK
-424 LHQYREE
+424 LKQYREE

-440 EMKIRVRGEQITV
+440 EMKIRVRNDQITV
-453 EHVDQET
+453 EHIDQET

-501 PIRRYEPCLFDQ
+501 PIRRYDPCLFDQ

-562 NQPLPYR
+562 NQPLPYK

-609 KEFDAIVVRQEGNLV
+609 QEFDAIVVRQEGNLV
-624 LAEIDKLFER
+624 LAEIDHLFER

-642 VKFGER
+642 VRFGER
-648 IRVRIK
+648 LRVRIR
-654 DSSPKNGRLA
+654 DASSKTGRLA

>member
-1 MPEQATH
+1 M
-8 RKMDFLVNT
+8 
-17 IIDYFASNNEM
+17 
-28 SLAFVV
+28 
-34 KPGVERL
+34 
-41 QVQSAVKTEK
+41 QSVAKTEK

-57 LVSHGVAN
+57 LTAHGTAD
-65 GVNLSKLSEI
+65 GGNLSKLPEI
-75 LNAVNE
+75 QNAINE
-81 AKKEIEI
+81 AMKEVET

-97 KNGQLSVEDI
+97 KEGQFSVEDI
-107 CKEYFGDTNP
+107 CQEYFGDKQP
-117 VNISALARVML
+117 INISALARVML
-128 EDTVHFKRVQNQFT
+128 EDNVHFKRVQNQFT

-151 IEELRRQRAEKAAL
+151 IETLKRQRAEKAAL
-165 RERTVKWLADT
+165 RERTMKWLSDT
-176 LAAKPSEPPQP
+176 LAAKPAESPQP
-187 VPEEQELFISQ
+187 VPEEQEAFIANT
-198 VIDFLLRGANNE
+198 IDFLLRGSNNE
-210 AVNLLSSASVKL
+210 AVNLLSAASGKL
-222 NVREVAIRMLRNC
+222 NVREIAIRMLRNC

-255 SRTVLEETDKL
+255 SRSVLEETDKL
-266 EAFPEDAQRLDLTHL
+266 EAFPEGSERLDLTQL
-281 EVFSIDDEETMEID
+281 EIFSIDDEETMEID

-315 PAYFVKKDTPID
+315 PAYFVPKDTPID

-351 SHDLASLVQD
+351 SHDLASLVKG
-361 KVRPSLTFTV
+361 KVRPSLTFIV
-371 TFDANGD
+371 TFDADGEM
-378 IDDWSICSAKVKV
+378 DDWTICSAKIRVS
-391 TKRLTYVEADR
+391 KRLTYKEADK
-402 MLESGN
+402 MMESGE
-408 DSISDAMRK
+408 DSVSDALRK
-417 LETVSRK
+417 LDVISRK
-424 LHQYREE
+424 LKQYREE

-440 EMKIRVRGEQITV
+440 EMKIRVRNDQITV
-453 EHVDQET
+453 EHIDQET

-501 PIRRYEPCLFDQ
+501 PIRRYDPCLFDQ
-513 MIRRMRRTHLSTYPA
+513 MIRRMRRTRLSTYPA

-562 NQPLPYR
+562 NQPLPYK

-609 KEFDAIVVRQEGNLV
+609 QEFDAIVVRQEGNLV
-624 LAEIDKLFER
+624 LAEIDRLFER

-648 IRVRIK
+648 LRVRIK
-654 DSSPKNGRLA
+654 DASSKTGRLA

>member
-1 MPEQATH
+1 
-8 RKMDFLVNT
+8 MDFLVNT

-28 SLAFVV
+28 TLAFIV
-34 KPGVERL
+34 KPGAERL
-41 QVQSAVKTEK
+41 QVQSALKTEK

-57 LVSHGVAN
+57 LTAHGMAE
-65 GVNLSKLSEI
+65 GANLSKLAEI
-75 LNAVNE
+75 QNAVHDTM
-81 AKKEIEI
+81 KKVEPE
-88 DFLWENLLE
+88 FLWENLLE
-97 KNGQLSVEDI
+97 KAGPLSVEDI
-107 CKEYFGDTNP
+107 CQEYFGDKKP

-128 EDTVHFKRVQNQFT
+128 EDNVHFKRVQNQFT

-151 IEELRRQRAEKAAL
+151 IETLKRQRAEKAAL
-165 RERTVKWLADT
+165 RERTLKWLSDT
-176 LAAKPSEPPQP
+176 LATKPDENIQV

-210 AVNLLSSASVKL
+210 AVNLLSATGSKL
-222 NVREVAIRMLRNC
+222 NVREIAIRMLRNC

-255 SRTVLEETDKL
+255 SRTVLEETNKL
-266 EAFPEDAQRLDLTHL
+266 EAFPEDSPRLDLTNL
-281 EVFSIDDEETMEID
+281 EIFSIDDEETMEID

-338 LPTTFVPMFPERL
+338 LPTTFVPMFPEHL
-351 SHDLASLVQD
+351 SHDLASLVQG
-361 KVRPSLTFTV
+361 KVRPSLTFSV

-378 IDDWSICSAKVKV
+378 IDDWTICSAKVKV
-391 TKRLTYVEADR
+391 SQRLTYIEADK
-402 MLESGN
+402 MMESGQ
-408 DSISDAMRK
+408 DSISEALRK
-417 LETVSRK
+417 LDAVSRK
-424 LHQYREE
+424 LRQYREE

-440 EMKIRVRGEQITV
+440 EMKIRVRNNQIAV
-453 EHVDQET
+453 EHIDQET

-501 PIRRYEPCLFDQ
+501 PLRRYDPCLFDQ

-562 NQPLPYR
+562 NQPLPYK

-583 ASQNKS
+583 ASQNRA
-589 LEREANKFWMLEYI
+589 LEREANRFWMLEFI

-609 KEFDAIVVRQEGNLV
+609 QVFDAIVVRQEGNLV
-624 LAEIDKLFER
+624 LAEIDRLFER

-642 VKFGER
+642 VRFGER
-648 IRVRIK
+648 LRVRIK

>member
-1 MPEQATH
+1 MA
-8 RKMDFLVNT
+8 
-17 IIDYFASNNEM
+17 
-28 SLAFVV
+28 LAIVV

-41 QVQSAVKTEK
+41 QVQSVAKTEK

-57 LVSHGVAN
+57 LTSHGIAD
-65 GVNLSKLSEI
+65 GANLSKLAEI
-75 LNAVNE
+75 QNAIN
-81 AKKEIEI
+81 AAMKEVETE
-88 DFLWENLLE
+88 FLWENLLE
-97 KNGQLSVEDI
+97 KGGQFSVEDI
-107 CKEYFGDTNP
+107 CQEYFGDKQPINM
-117 VNISALARVML
+117 SALARVML
-128 EDTVHFKRVQNQFT
+128 EDNVHFKRVQNQFT

-151 IEELRRQRAEKAAL
+151 IETLKRQRAEKAAL
-165 RERTVKWLADT
+165 RERTMKWLSDT
-176 LAAKPSEPPQP
+176 LAAKPAESPQP
-187 VPEEQELFISQ
+187 VPEEQEPFIANT
-198 VIDFLLRGANNE
+198 IDFLLRGANNE
-210 AVNLLSSASVKL
+210 AVNLLSAASGKL
-222 NVREVAIRMLRNC
+222 NVREVAIRILRNC

-255 SRTVLEETDKL
+255 SRSVLEETDKL
-266 EAFPEDAQRLDLTHL
+266 EAFPEDAPRLDLTHL

-315 PAYFVKKDTPID
+315 PAYFVPKDTPID

-371 TFDANGD
+371 TFDANGEM
-378 IDDWSICSAKVKV
+378 DDWTICSAKIKV
-391 TKRLTYVEADR
+391 SQRLTYIEADK
-402 MLESGN
+402 MMESGT
-408 DSISDAMRK
+408 DSVSDALRK
-417 LETVSRK
+417 LDAISRK
-424 LHQYREE
+424 LRQFREE

-440 EMKIRVRGEQITV
+440 EMKIRVRNNQIIV
-453 EHVDQET
+453 EHIDQET

-501 PIRRYEPCLFDQ
+501 PIRRYDPCLFDQ

-562 NQPLPYR
+562 NQPLPYK

-583 ASQNKS
+583 SSQNKS

-609 KEFDAIVVRQEGNLV
+609 HEFDAIVVRQEGNLV
-624 LAEIDKLFER
+624 LAEIDRLFER